1 VKRLG
6 LEKQVR
12 FLPPMPARD
21 AFALADLVVVPSR
34 AEAMPYIVLE
44 TLAAGRPMIA
54 TAVGGIPEIFGEGS
68 PALIRPDSRDLGDK
82 LGEALGDLDAYRRAM
97 PDTASLK
104 ERFGSNVMAAE
115 IEKAYFAA
123 LRK

>member
-1 VKRLG
+1 
-6 LEKQVR
+6 
-12 FLPPMPARD
+12 
-21 AFALADLVVVPSR
+21 
-34 AEAMPYIVLE
+34 MPYIVLE

-68 PALIRPDSRDLGDK
+68 PALIRPDPRQLGDK
-82 LGEALGDLDAYRRAM
+82 MREALGDFDAYRRVM

-104 ERFGSNVMAAE
+104 ARFGVDVMAAD

-123 LRK
+123 LSK